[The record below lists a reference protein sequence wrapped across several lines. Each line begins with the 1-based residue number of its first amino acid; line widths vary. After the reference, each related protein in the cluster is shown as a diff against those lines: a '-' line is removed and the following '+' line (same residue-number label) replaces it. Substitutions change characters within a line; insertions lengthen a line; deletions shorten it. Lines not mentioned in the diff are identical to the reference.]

1 MNVKRILQWFGI
13 AAWLALSIGSLAA
26 LFVVR
31 ERVRIVV
38 EQPGSR
44 AEQESDD
51 IALLRADIEQAQL
64 DLAAIADGLAQ
75 QMELVRDEL
84 DAASESRARSLRD
97 ALRTAD
103 ANVTALRDEL
113 ARAAPAQSTTPATAL
128 AVNTVAPDANATD
141 PTVTDLAPMPASD
154 TPLAAETTA
163 AAAPRRFL
171 SFQLPHKSFSFEGP
185 QRLALVP
192 TLSRVGFD
200 ARSTLH
206 DFSGVTQR
214 IEGELVV
221 DLAHPERDCAGAI
234 HVGAATLDTGSA
246 GRDDEMRTRLDVRAH
261 PLLTFVWRRFEPSKI
276 DVAAQTLVG
285 IAHGELTV
293 RGATRACSM
302 PVTVAV
308 DASKRITVRGETHI
322 SMRTFGIE
330 PPSQLG
336 MISVEDEVRIWIA
349 LTARSLGRTQPED
362 AHAH

>member
-1 MNVKRILQWFGI
+1 MKRILQWIGA
-13 AAWLALSIGSLAA
+13 AAWLALSVGSLAA

-44 AEQESDD
+44 TEQEPNDL
-51 IALLRADIEQAQL
+51 ALLRADIEQAQV
-64 DLAAIADGLAQ
+64 DLAAIAEGLAQ
-75 QMELVRDEL
+75 HVELVRDEL
-84 DAASESRARSLRD
+84 DAASESRARSLHD

-113 ARAAPAQSTTPATAL
+113 ARAAPLPPTTQASAL
-128 AVNTVAPDANATD
+128 AVSTPAASP
-141 PTVTDLAPMPASD
+141 TDLSPPVPASD
-154 TPLAAETTA
+154 TAPSVATTA
-163 AAAPRRFL
+163 TAAPRRFL
-171 SFQLPHKSFSFEGP
+171 SFQLPHTSFSFEGP

-221 DLAHPERDCAGAI
+221 DLAHPERGCAGTI

-246 GRDDEMRTRLDVRAH
+246 GRDEEMRTRLDAVAH
-261 PLLTFVWRRFEPSKI
+261 PLLTFDWRRFEPSAI
-276 DVAAQTLVG
+276 DVAAQTLSG
-285 IAHGELTV
+285 IAHGELTI

-308 DASKRITVRGETHI
+308 DASKRVTMRGETQV
-322 SMRTFGIE
+322 SLRTYGIE

-336 MISVEDEVRIWIA
+336 VISVEDEVRIWIA